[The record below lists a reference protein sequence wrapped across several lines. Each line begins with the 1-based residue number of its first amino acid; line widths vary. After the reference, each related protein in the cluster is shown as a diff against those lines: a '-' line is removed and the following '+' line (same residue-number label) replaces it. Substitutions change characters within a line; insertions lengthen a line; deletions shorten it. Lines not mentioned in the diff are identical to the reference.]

1 MVKCCECYY
10 SNISD
15 WYFDMKINSSQV
27 QLRVYSN
34 QPMGIER
41 YPENS
46 LPACPLPTMSFDF
59 SKIVYKQSKDYS
71 VVG

>member
-1 MVKCCECYY
+1 
-10 SNISD
+10 
-15 WYFDMKINSSQV
+15 MKINSSQV